1 MTIKVSK
8 PAKGLREAIA
18 EVIGR
23 GASVINGMTK
33 GDAQDELEVS
43 RKNWIINGDMQVSQ
57 RGDYTS
63 ATAVTD
69 GNYYLDRW
77 ESEHNVTSAKITHQT
92 MTTSEGVTVD
102 SIYLLTETAGAGTR
116 NRHDQHIEDYDSLA
130 GRTLTLSGEIRTNSE
145 NCGIQ
150 VFDGSSWV
158 ALYHENTSGTAKR
171 VSTTFVFPSTAT
183 QMIVS
188 FVAGDDQTDVTDG
201 DYIEFTNV
209 KLEIGDTATP
219 FESRSYAEELRDCR
233 RYWWQPDSSGNAFSQ
248 YGKGIATNT
257 TQVIICIDGMNFGEI
272 PDEIDHGTIGNLAV
286 SDGVTSTAL
295 TALAIRS
302 SSTRETLSLTAAV
315 ASGLTQYRTYQLV
328 NNNTTS
334 GKLGVGNEL

>member
-219 FESRSYAEELRDCR
+219 FESRSYAEELALCQ
-233 RYWWQPDSSGNAFSQ
+233 RYYEKSIDNEIWTGDITTGNTYYHTVPFSVYKRGQPSV
-248 YGKGIATNT
+248 TLT
-257 TQVIICIDGMNFGEI
+257 
-272 PDEIDHGTIGNLAV
+272 PV
-286 SDGVTSTAL
+286 SDSGFGTPSVNATYSDNRKISAQ
-295 TALAIRS
+295 AISDATQARGFFVFS
-302 SSTRETLSLTAAV
+302 WV
-315 ASGLTQYRTYQLV
+315 ADA
-328 NNNTTS
+328 
-334 GKLGVGNEL
+334 ELP

>member
-18 EVIGR
+18 EIIGR

-219 FESRSYAEELRDCR
+219 FESRSYAEELALCQ
-233 RYWWQPDSSGNAFSQ
+233 RYYQRITQDGSANLLPLGACFANSSTNIRTALHLPVEMRAAPTIAVSAAADFTSYIDATAYAATAVGTVASSPTSPVIYMTVTGATDGQTGYGQIEASSSGW
-248 YGKGIATNT
+248 
-257 TQVIICIDGMNFGEI
+257 IDF
-272 PDEIDHGTIGNLAV
+272 LA
-286 SDGVTSTAL
+286 
-295 TALAIRS
+295 
-302 SSTRETLSLTAAV
+302 
-315 ASGLTQYRTYQLV
+315 
-328 NNNTTS
+328 
-334 GKLGVGNEL
+334 EL

>member
-18 EVIGR
+18 EIIGR

-43 RKNWIINGDMQVSQ
+43 RKNWIINGDHQVDQ
-57 RGDYTS
+57 RGNLPITGMTNGAYELTDRWVSKNASVTADASVSDGWLRVEATS
-63 ATAVTD
+63 TD
-69 GNYYLDRW
+69 GKLGSFQR
-77 ESEHNVTSAKITHQT
+77 V
-92 MTTSEGVTVD
+92 
-102 SIYLLTETAGAGTR
+102 
-116 NRHDQHIEDYDSLA
+116 EDFGSLA
-130 GRTLTLSGEIRTNSE
+130 GETITVSAKVKSNNGAARIELHDGGSYFTNKA
-145 NCGIQ
+145 IDAA
-150 VFDGSSWV
+150 DGSEQTISITTTV
-158 ALYHENTSGTAKR
+158 SSSASAFSVHIGVVEPVNT
-171 VSTTFVFPSTAT
+171 TTTIS
-183 QMIVS
+183 S
-188 FVAGDDQTDVTDG
+188 G

-302 SSTRETLSLTAAV
+302 SSTRETLSLTATV

-328 NNNTTS
+328 NKNTTA
-334 GKLGVGNEL
+334 GYLGVGNEL